1 MVLAHRFLALAC
13 AIGLGTNA
21 AVAAVQSSASLS
33 NLSFELTTLDAT
45 LPGWFDLGTSR
56 GVTSFSLDISDVGS
70 MASEQLGKG
79 RRGTFS
85 FSDRVGVDL
94 LNADGGLSLS
104 SSGLVAS
111 GRAFGPGTAY
121 ELSAS
126 SGTSSD
132 SAAAGNLTLSPRSM
146 LVIRADAY
154 VEAEASNT
162 IPCGGCTSNQA
173 SASAFM
179 SLTYGYHSAYGD
191 VRYGYHGNLVAIV
204 AARGAYTE
212 QVFLG
217 YKEVID
223 PVWGNV
229 EWVPQYQE
237 VVHPADFD
245 RKVSRDSFLA
255 VFVNTSDEAQTAKFR
270 VSVSASGLA
279 TSPFPESVTPAVPEA
294 GTWTL
299 ALAGLAMVAGI
310 HWRRTRRS

>member
-111 GRAFGPGTAY
+111 GR
-121 ELSAS
+121 
-126 SGTSSD
+126 
-132 SAAAGNLTLSPRSM
+132 
-146 LVIRADAY
+146 VIRA
-154 VEAEASNT
+154 
-162 IPCGGCTSNQA
+162 
-173 SASAFM
+173 
-179 SLTYGYHSAYGD
+179 
-191 VRYGYHGNLVAIV
+191 RYGVRTVCLKRDLIRQRRRRQPHALTALD
-204 AARGAYTE
+204 AR
-212 QVFLG
+212 
-217 YKEVID
+217 D
-223 PVWGNV
+223 P
-229 EWVPQYQE
+229 
-237 VVHPADFD
+237 
-245 RKVSRDSFLA
+245 R
-255 VFVNTSDEAQTAKFR
+255 
-270 VSVSASGLA
+270 
-279 TSPFPESVTPAVPEA
+279 
-294 GTWTL
+294 
-299 ALAGLAMVAGI
+299 
-310 HWRRTRRS
+310 